1 MVEYFELFDS
11 IFYYSLTIPMGIWLL
26 YAKII
31 LLCVVFYTLRTQNS
45 ENIADSNSLIY
56 IYLFAV
62 AGVYTVMP
70 HTMSKER
77 RD

>member
-11 IFYYSLTIPMGIWLL
+11 ILYFSSTIPMGIWLL
-26 YAKII
+26 YAKIL
-31 LLCVVFYTLRTQNS
+31 LLCIVFYTLRNQNS
-45 ENIADSNSLIY
+45 EDIADSNSLIY

-70 HTMSKER
+70 HTMSNER
-77 RD
+77 RG